1 MPGPPPIPNKLKV
14 IRGTMKETRRILNEM
29 DFQPMVRVPMSPK
42 HLDKRAKKEW
52 RTVCKNLIAIKMLY
66 LVDLPQLQSYCF
78 QVSMMQQAEV
88 ALAEGK
94 LIETLTNNDGHQY
107 KAKNKWISIY
117 NESLDRVNKLGR
129 EFGFSPSARTR
140 ISMINPGQDELD
152 DKYLG
157 TG

>member
-1 MPGPPPIPNKLKV
+1 MSGPPPIPNKLKV
-14 IRGTMKETRRILNEM
+14 IRGTMKETRRIPNEM
-29 DFQPMVRVPMSPK
+29 DFQPLVKVPMAPR
-42 HLDKRAKKEW
+42 HLNKRAKKEW

-78 QVSMMQQAEV
+78 QVAVMEKAETE
-88 ALAEGK
+88 LSEGK
-94 LIETLTNNDGHQY
+94 LIETLTNNDGHEY
-107 KAKNKWISIY
+107 KAKNKWMSVY

-152 DKYLG
+152 DLYLASG
-157 TG
+157 